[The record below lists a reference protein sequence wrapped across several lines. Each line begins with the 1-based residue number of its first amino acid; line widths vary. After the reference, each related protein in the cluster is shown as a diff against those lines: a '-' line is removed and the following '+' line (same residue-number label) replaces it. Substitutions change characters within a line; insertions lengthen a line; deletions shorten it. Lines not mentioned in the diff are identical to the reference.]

1 MNKRLLA
8 VGDSTEIEII
18 FSAGSRRGRF
28 SKSPRLYTSDPSV
41 TETRLMLKGEI
52 IDKGDPM
59 LNALMNFKPFGLEII
74 MGEEDITGYEIEV
87 TNVSDENLSMK
98 LVSTSPSFFDIGLP
112 DKEIQPG
119 KSDMIE
125 VKLVNPEA
133 HGTQGFNKSF
143 TIELSDSSR
152 TRFTI
157 PVTYKQEQQAGL
169 PAAQAAQPRAGQTTL
184 KPSGLETK
192 TGNTIH
198 VIEAGTDKSKVAKD
212 D

>member
-41 TETRLMLKGEI
+41 TETKLRLKGEI

-59 LNALMNFKPFGLEII
+59 LNALMNFEPFGLEVI
-74 MGEEDITGYEIEV
+74 MGEADIKGQNVKV

-98 LVSTSPSFFDIGLP
+98 IVSNSPSYLDVSLP
-112 DKEIQPG
+112 KGDVKPG
-119 KSDMIE
+119 ESAIIK
-125 VKLVNPEA
+125 VKLVNPDS
-133 HGTQGFNKSF
+133 HGTQGFTKSF
-143 TIELSDSSR
+143 TIELSDSAK
-152 TRFTI
+152 TRFTL
-157 PVTYKQEQQAGL
+157 PVTYHDQQQASV
-169 PAAQAAQPRAGQTTL
+169 QAKANQPRAGQTTL

-198 VIEAGTDKSKVAKD
+198 VIEAGTNKSNVVKGD
-212 D
+212 